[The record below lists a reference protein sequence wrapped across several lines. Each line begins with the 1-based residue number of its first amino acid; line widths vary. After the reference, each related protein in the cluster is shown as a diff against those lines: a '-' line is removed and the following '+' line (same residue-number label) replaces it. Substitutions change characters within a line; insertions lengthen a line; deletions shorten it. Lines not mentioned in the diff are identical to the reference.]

1 MNRPIVNHILDDNW
15 ILRTFKEV
23 MRRPDLWQEPMATKI
38 AMLKAREVF
47 EVVLRP
53 EGQNVVGSKWV
64 YVIKQKGDG
73 RLERQKA
80 RTVAKGFT
88 QVIGEDYEE
97 TYASVAYLESV
108 CLVYTIAASRQL
120 CLWQIDF
127 LSVFLNSNNSYEIF
141 MEQLRGFEE
150 GGDNYV

>member
-1 MNRPIVNHILDDNW
+1 M
-15 ILRTFKEV
+15 
-23 MRRPDLWQEPMATKI
+23 
-38 AMLKAREVF
+38 
-47 EVVLRP
+47 
-53 EGQNVVGSKWV
+53 VGSKWV
-64 YVIKQKGDG
+64 YVIKQKEDG

>member
-1 MNRPIVNHILDDNW
+1 M
-15 ILRTFKEV
+15 
-23 MRRPDLWQEPMATKI
+23 
-38 AMLKAREVF
+38 
-47 EVVLRP
+47 
-53 EGQNVVGSKWV
+53 
-64 YVIKQKGDG
+64 
-73 RLERQKA
+73 
-80 RTVAKGFT
+80 AKGFT

-97 TYASVAYLESV
+97 TYASVAYLESA